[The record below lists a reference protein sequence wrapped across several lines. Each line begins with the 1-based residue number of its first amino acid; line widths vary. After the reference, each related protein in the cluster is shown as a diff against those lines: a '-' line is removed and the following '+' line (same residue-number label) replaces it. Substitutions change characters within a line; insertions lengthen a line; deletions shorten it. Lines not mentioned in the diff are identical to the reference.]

1 MKQNEKS
8 RVKNPNHDENCKI
21 AGEKMKTSE
30 EEGGG
35 KKNILKMECRL
46 RGINQYAMC
55 NNVNE

>member
-35 KKNILKMECRL
+35 KKHSQNGMPIAR
-46 RGINQYAMC
+46 NQP
-55 NNVNE
+55 VRDVQ